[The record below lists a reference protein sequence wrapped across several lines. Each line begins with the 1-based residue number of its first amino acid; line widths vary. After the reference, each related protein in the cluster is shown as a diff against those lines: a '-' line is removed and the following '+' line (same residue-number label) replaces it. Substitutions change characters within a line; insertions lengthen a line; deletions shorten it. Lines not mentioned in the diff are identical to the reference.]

1 MFFPVSAVN
10 PPESPNQHPCRWE
23 ESPGWLVKTSTPRA
37 RRSFRGSSHCQAQP
51 SPIRSRL
58 SILETETLVAELVR
72 YRSSITISRNA
83 IGRGSAL
90 INAVANKDIEP
101 ETILFTIPRKGI
113 INVQTSDLPARLPVI
128 FDLGRAETEA
138 EDEDESIPPLD
149 SWSSLILIM
158 IYEFLKGEDSLW
170 KPYFDV
176 LPETFD
182 TPMFWSDEELDE
194 LQASSVRDKIGK
206 DEAESMFFSHIIPVI
221 RKNSDLFP
229 SSLDMADDQ
238 LIALAHRMGSTIMS
252 YAFDLENDDEP
263 EDDNEEWVEDRDGK
277 SMMGMVPMADIL
289 NADAEFNVSCV
300 NATYRNL
307 MLTQL
312 GPRQPR

>member
-1 MFFPVSAVN
+1 VATKN
-10 PPESPNQHPCRWE
+10 
-23 ESPGWLVKTSTPRA
+23 
-37 RRSFRGSSHCQAQP
+37 
-51 SPIRSRL
+51 I
-58 SILETETLVAELVR
+58 ET
-72 YRSSITISRNA
+72 
-83 IGRGSAL
+83 
-90 INAVANKDIEP
+90 

-149 SWSSLILIM
+149 SWSSLILVM
-158 IYEFLKGEDSLW
+158 IYEFLKEDDSLW

-263 EDDNEEWVEDRDGK
+263 EDDTEEWVEDRDGK

-289 NADAEFNVSCV
+289 NADAEFNVSCDK
-300 NATYRNL
+300 TTCRIR
-307 MLTQL
+307 MLTQT
-312 GPRQPR
+312 GSRQPWRKRAHRHFNQTHQGRGGDLKLLWPPPQF